1 MENVLLK
8 VSNYQSLLS
17 TWNKKVFGNVGLL
30 LTQKRKQ
37 LLKAE
42 ASSMVEG
49 DHDKV
54 KSLSEEIENLM
65 KLEECM
71 WSQRA
76 KSDWLKYGDQNTKY
90 FHYRSSEWNKRNFI
104 ASLENEVG
112 DWIEDE
118 GRVSDMIVNY
128 YSGLFTSS
136 NSHLWTRF

>member
-42 ASSMVEG
+42 ASSLVEG
-49 DHDKV
+49 DQDKV

-90 FHYRSSEWNKRNFI
+90 FHCRSS
-104 ASLENEVG
+104 
-112 DWIEDE
+112 
-118 GRVSDMIVNY
+118 
-128 YSGLFTSS
+128 
-136 NSHLWTRF
+136 

>member
-42 ASSMVEG
+42 ASSLVEG

-136 NSHLWTRF
+136 NPHLWTRF